1 MRYRNFDLRV
11 WALGE
16 GRYRLEAEAEGH
28 GQATAE
34 VRIDPGDAELEARLR
49 CLAERETDP
58 ETLEALGAALFDR
71 LFAGDIRRRFDRS
84 FGDVEGE
91 GDAGLRL
98 RLRIEPAEVAALPWE
113 LLYDDCYLATRLTS
127 PVVRYV
133 SGPQVE
139 RELRTQV
146 PLRLLVAIPHCSR
159 ELPGAEKE
167 RGVLARAL
175 ADLERDVEVTYLHE
189 LHADG
194 QVTWTRVREHLAERA
209 GGYHCF
215 HFVGHGGFRGE
226 RGHLLFDPEDG
237 GDGLAS
243 DRELAL
249 LFTNHRTMKLV
260 VLNACESATQ
270 SASRPLAGCAAGLVA
285 EGVPA
290 VVAMQYG
297 VRDDAA
303 VDFTR
308 SFYHSLFRSAERGR
322 VDVAISQ
329 GRSVLAAKHP
339 GERELATPV
348 LFLHTPTGVL
358 FAPETGR
365 RWRDLPFSTRA
376 RHTLEEARVETGSA
390 AEAEH
395 FRRRIREAR
404 GIVRTAFAASLLVFA
419 LLWLGALDLFALE
432 TGAEFVTMALS
443 DAFVA
448 PAISDELR
456 IVTIDPGG
464 PDAQEDGGGRAPGVR
479 ERYTELIRRL
489 GAAGAAVVVLDFYYE
504 VAEDGGFA
512 TDPEAGLELVAAIRE
527 VGPETAVVVG
537 SKGLADGRL
546 AVPEALREA
555 AAGVGHLCPET
566 RLGLARALPISIA
579 KEERRLPSLAL
590 AAYAAY
596 RGGRPLERVRESD
609 ATGAEHAMVLLDDS
623 PSIHFAVSELDV
635 PKNPGGDCKVVE
647 AGDEV
652 ALRFLRLTPL
662 AALQE
667 HTLTGREL
675 ADRTDLGSSFDGK
688 VVLVGLQA
696 GDPIE
701 DLGGSRPGVFWHA
714 DALNN
719 LLRDEEIRPLSDLA
733 QLPVMLALAGLAVA
747 LRLRFRRRRAV
758 RRVLGAL
765 VLLLFVAFSVYSY
778 AAINLLINP
787 AYHLVAFAV
796 SWGWTGWAG
805 HRWLG

>member
-1 MRYRNFDLRV
+1 MRYRNFDLRI
-11 WALGE
+11 WALDS

-34 VRIDPGDAELEARLR
+34 ARLDPHDAELEVRLR
-49 CLAERETDP
+49 RLAARETDE
-58 ETLEALGAALFDR
+58 ETLEALGADLFDR
-71 LFAGDIRRRFDRS
+71 LFVGEVRRRFDSS

-91 GDAGLRL
+91 GNAGLRL

-113 LLYDDCYLATRLTS
+113 LLYDRCFLATRVTS

-133 SGPQVE
+133 QAPKAE
-139 RELRTQV
+139 RELRTAV

-167 RGVLARAL
+167 REVIARAL
-175 ADLERDVEVTYLHE
+175 AELEREVEVVYLHE
-189 LHADG
+189 LHGDG

-215 HFVGHGGFRGE
+215 HFVGHGGFRGD
-226 RGHLLFDPEDG
+226 RGHLLLDPEDG
-237 GDGLAS
+237 DGGLVS
-243 DRELAL
+243 DRELGR
-249 LFTNHRTMKLV
+249 LFTNHRAMKLV

-270 SASRPLAGCAAGLVA
+270 STSRPLAGCAAELVK

-290 VVAMQYG
+290 VVAMQYA
-297 VRDDAA
+297 VRDEAA
-303 VDFTR
+303 VAFTR

-329 GRSVLAAKHP
+329 GRNVLAAKHP
-339 GERELATPV
+339 GQRELATPV
-348 LFLHTPTGVL
+348 LFMHTAAGAL
-358 FAPETGR
+358 FAPESGS

-376 RHTLEEARVETGSA
+376 RHTLEAAREETGSA
-390 AEAEH
+390 EEAAT
-395 FRRRIREAR
+395 FGRRIREAR
-404 GIVRTAFAASLLVFA
+404 RVVRTAFAVSLAVFA
-419 LLWLGALDLFALE
+419 LLWLGALDYFALE
-432 TGAEFVTMALS
+432 TGAEFVTMALG

-448 PAISDELR
+448 PAVSDELR
-456 IVTIDPGG
+456 IVTLDVGG
-464 PDAQEDGGGRAPGVR
+464 PPAEDSG
-479 ERYTELIRRL
+479 ERVRRL
-489 GAAGAAVVVLDFYYE
+489 RLREADVIRQLAAAGAAVVVLDLFFE
-504 VAEDGGFA
+504 VGEDGGFA
-512 TDPEAGLELVAAIRE
+512 TDPEGGLELVEAIRE
-527 VGPETAVVVG
+527 ARPTTAVVVG
-537 SKGLADGRL
+537 SKGVADGRL
-546 AVPEALREA
+546 AVPEALRDA

-566 RLGLARALPISIA
+566 RLGLARALPISVA

-609 ATGAEHAMVLLDDS
+609 GPSGEHAVVLFDS
-623 PSIHFAVSELDV
+623 APPVRFAVSELDV
-635 PKNPGGDCKVVE
+635 PEKDPSGACTVVE

-662 AALQE
+662 PLLQE
-667 HTLTGREL
+667 HTLTDREL
-675 ADRTDLGSSFDGK
+675 SDRSGPAGAFDGK
-688 VVLVGLQA
+688 VVLVGLLV

-701 DLGGSRPGVFWHA
+701 DLAGTRPGVFWHA
-714 DALNN
+714 DAVNN

-733 QLPVMLALAGLAVA
+733 QLPVMLALAGAAAA

-758 RRVLGAL
+758 RRALGAGAL
-765 VLLLFVAFSVYSY
+765 VLFVALSVYSY
-778 AAINLLINP
+778 TAINLLINP

-796 SWGWTGWAG
+796 SWWWAG
-805 HRWLG
+805 RVGDRWLA